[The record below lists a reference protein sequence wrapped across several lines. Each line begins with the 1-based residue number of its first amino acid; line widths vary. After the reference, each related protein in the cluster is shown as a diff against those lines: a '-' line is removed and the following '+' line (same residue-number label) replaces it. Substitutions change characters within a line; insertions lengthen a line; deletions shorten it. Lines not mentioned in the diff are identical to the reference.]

1 MTTDELIAALSAASG
16 PVPARSAPRRR
27 LIPLVLVGAALAF
40 VLASLWLGLAPMAVA
55 AIQPGFWLKLVYS
68 AALGGLGLVLAARLS
83 RPGASIDLV
92 LTGLALALVAL
103 IVVVGAAQLVNTPA
117 QLRMPVM
124 MGHSW
129 SLCPWLIVTVA
140 APIYL
145 AMALGL
151 RGLAPTRPALAGAA
165 AGLAAGGIGA
175 AVYSL
180 HCPEYA
186 PAFIALWYTAG
197 ILASAVLGGIV
208 GSRLLRW

>member
-1 MTTDELIAALSAASG
+1 MKTDELIAALSAASE
-16 PVPARSAPRRR
+16 PVSARSAPRRR
-27 LIPLVLVGAALAF
+27 LIPLALVGAAMAF

-55 AIQPGFWLKLVYS
+55 AIQPGFWLKLAYS
-68 AALGGLGLVLAARLS
+68 TALGGLGLVLAARLS
-83 RPGASIDLV
+83 RPGAAIDLV
-92 LTGLALALVAL
+92 LTGSALALVAL
-103 IVVVGAAQLVNTPA
+103 IVVVGATQLVQAPA
-117 QLRMPVM
+117 QMRMPMM

-175 AVYSL
+175 AVYAL
-180 HCPEYA
+180 HCPEYD
-186 PAFIALWYTAG
+186 PAFIAIWYTAG
-197 ILASAVLGGIV
+197 IVASAVLGGIV